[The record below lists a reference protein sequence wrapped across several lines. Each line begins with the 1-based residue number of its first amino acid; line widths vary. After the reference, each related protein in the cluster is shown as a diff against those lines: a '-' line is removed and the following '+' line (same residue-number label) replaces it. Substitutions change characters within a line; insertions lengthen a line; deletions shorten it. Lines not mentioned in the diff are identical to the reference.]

1 MRLDDEVLIPYPVSA
16 NMVMDRRGV
25 SEDVLGAVGNTPLVH
40 LRRLGRVV
48 KPVVYG
54 KLEFMNPG
62 GSVKDRIASY
72 LIGDAEEKGLLKKGG
87 TIIEPTSG
95 NTGLGLAMVAAVR
108 GYRTIFTMPDKVS
121 EEKRASLRA
130 FGAEVILAPTEAT
143 PDSPQHY
150 VNVARRLNKE
160 VAGSYM
166 PNQYVNPGNPE
177 AHYRTTGPEIWEQ
190 TAGGVDAFVACVGT
204 GGTIS
209 GVGRFLKERRKEVR
223 IVGVEPEGSIYH
235 NTKHGTDYPLHSYL
249 VEGIGEDFIPAT
261 YDQSVVDEIIQVSDR
276 ETFAMA
282 RRLTREEGIFAGGSS
297 GTAVA
302 GALKFAEKNSALGT
316 IVVILPD
323 TGRSYVSKLYNDD
336 WLKSKGF

>member
-1 MRLDDEVLIPYPVSA
+1 ME
-16 NMVMDRRGV
+16 RRGV
-25 SEDVLGAVGNTPLVH
+25 SEDILGAVGNTPLVH
-40 LRRLGRVV
+40 LGRVGRDV
-48 KPVVYG
+48 KPAIYA

-72 LIGDAEEKGLLKKGG
+72 LIRDAEERGLLEKGG

-150 VNVARRLNKE
+150 VNVARRLNRE
-160 VAGSYM
+160 MPGSYM
-166 PNQYVNPGNPE
+166 PNQYANPGNPE

-190 TAGGVDAFVACVGT
+190 TGGSVDAFVACVGT

-209 GVGRFLKERRKEVR
+209 GAGRFLKEMNESVR
-223 IVGVEPEGSIYH
+223 VVGVEPEGSIYY
-235 NTKHGTDYPLHSYL
+235 NTKNGTDYPLHSYL

-261 YDQSVVDEIIQVSDR
+261 YDQDIVDEIIQVSDR
-276 ETFAMA
+276 DTFAMA

-297 GTAVA
+297 GTAVS
-302 GALKFAEKNSALGT
+302 GALRFAEENGGLHS

-323 TGRSYVSKLYNDD
+323 TGRSYVSKLYNDE
-336 WLKSKGF
+336 WLKSKSF